1 MTDQTR
7 DSGLTT
13 GVREQI
19 ERMDR
24 ELSVFRGSDKH
35 SPEVGLPLSTD
46 TPTTEN
52 ATNSKKTRKQ
62 TAILLAANAWTAILL
77 ASLLASA
84 AWTTILLASAAWTGH
99 HRAKNGTVK
108 HTVATKPPYHGF
120 DSMLREELRARSHAR
135 EQVELK
141 MRSTGGRDSLRET
154 NPCFPVAC
162 PPRFQ

>member
-13 GVREQI
+13 GIREQI

-62 TAILLAANAWTAILL
+62 TAILLA
-77 ASLLASA
+77 SA
-84 AWTTILLASAAWTGH
+84 AWIALTGVSLIAGNQKPH
-99 HRAKNGTVK
+99 SPALWQTGMGMETVK